1 MENVQNKS
9 LDIVPIASWRPC
21 VGYEKG
27 RPSKGAARYNQNAQF
42 IAVFLAFHGLDPSR
56 QPGNPAGDSIAVR
69 HALGDAAHHFGLG
82 RREGRLGV
90 GLVTLG
96 DRVLDPAHVSP
107 DAADPRAVD
116 DGAALNL
123 ANAFLRRSIT
133 GHS

>member
-9 LDIVPIASWRPC
+9 LDILPIASSWSC

-42 IAVFLAFHGLDPSR
+42 IAVVSAFHGLDPSR
-56 QPGNPAGDSIAVR
+56 QPGNPAGDCIAVG
-69 HALGDAAHHFGLG
+69 HTLGDAAHHFGLG
-82 RREGRLGV
+82 RLEGRLGV

-96 DRVLDPAHVSP
+96 DGVLDLAHVSP

-116 DGAALNL
+116 DGAALDL
-123 ANAFLRRSIT
+123 ANAFLRRSIA